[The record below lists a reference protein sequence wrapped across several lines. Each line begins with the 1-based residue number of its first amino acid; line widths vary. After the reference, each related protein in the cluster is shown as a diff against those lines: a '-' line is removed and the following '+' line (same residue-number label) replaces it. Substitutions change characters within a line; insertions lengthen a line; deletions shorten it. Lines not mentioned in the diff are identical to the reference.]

1 MDVTSSF
8 TYIDPSLENIENGNF
23 NVTHGHEPGTLA
35 SNTDSDQILYTDQIP
50 SVVRRDPSD
59 GVWNAQDQ
67 EENIRLLS
75 RNSLLA
81 DFPFP
86 PVPIPSTDA
95 KTASCQALPASCPP
109 PPKRRRGKRKAR
121 LSEAEIEERHRRF
134 LERNRLAASKCRA
147 KKKSEIERLQEKKKA
162 LERENPRLKKV
173 LRDLWD
179 EVGLYREAIMAHTS
193 CNHVDI
199 VEWVACNVEF
209 AAAMDT
215 LCRSLLGE
223 GEGKR
228 EDGGYLDGGGSP
240 RSSPDRSPQIST
252 FSEDRWL
259 GCLSISP
266 LTSSPPSLESSRKGS
281 II

>member
-8 TYIDPSLENIENGNF
+8 TYIDLSLENLEKGNF
-23 NVTHGHEPGTLA
+23 IVTHGDETGTLA
-35 SNTDSDQILYTDQIP
+35 LSTDFDPVLYTDQIL
-50 SVVRRDPSD
+50 SVVRRDPTD
-59 GVWNAQDQ
+59 RVWDVQDQ
-67 EENIRLLS
+67 EGNIRLLS
-75 RNSLLA
+75 RDSILT

-86 PVPIPSTDA
+86 PVLIPSTDA

-109 PPKRRRGKRKAR
+109 PPKRRRGRRKAR
-121 LSEAEIEERHRRF
+121 LSEAEKEERHRRF

-147 KKKSEIERLQEKKKA
+147 KKNSEIEHLQEKKEA

-179 EVGLYREAIMAHTS
+179 EVRLYREAIMAYTS
-193 CNHVDI
+193 CNHLDI
-199 VEWVACNVEF
+199 VELVARNGKF
-209 AAAMDT
+209 ATAIDA
-215 LCRSLLGE
+215 LCQSLLGE
-223 GEGKR
+223 GEGER

-240 RSSPDRSPQIST
+240 RSPQIST

-259 GCLSISP
+259 GCLSMSP